1 MSAVQAMI
9 KAHVTTTARVT
20 MTTILLAATL
30 LTAGCGGGSANP
42 PGGSVTPTSP
52 TGSTSGSIPGSFPAT
67 TSGGPSGATSAGVA
81 DLTIVV
87 DSGSGSTT
95 TWHLTCDP
103 QGGNHPTPER
113 ACAVL
118 AQHGTTA
125 LPAVPTDRMCTQIYG
140 GPQTAHITGTW
151 RGERVD
157 ARLSRNNGCEIARW
171 NALVGLLPSAQ
182 A

>member
-1 MSAVQAMI
+1 MSAV
-9 KAHVTTTARVT
+9 RVT
-20 MTTILLAATL
+20 MATTLLTVNLLTAAL
-30 LTAGCGGGSANP
+30 LTAGCGGGTANA

-52 TGSTSGSIPGSFPAT
+52 AGPTSGSTSAN
-67 TSGGPSGATSAGVA
+67 TSTGAA
-81 DLTIVV
+81 DLTIIV

-103 QGGNHPTPER
+103 SGGDHPTPEQ

-118 AQHGTTA
+118 GQHGRTA

-157 ARLSRNNGCEIARW
+157 ARLSRINGCEIARW
-171 NALVGLLPSAQ
+171 NALTGLLPSAQ

>member
-1 MSAVQAMI
+1 MSAVHVMI
-9 KAHVTTTARVT
+9 KARTTTARVT
-20 MTTILLAATL
+20 MATILLAAAL
-30 LTAGCGGGSANP
+30 LTTGCDGGSANT

-52 TGSTSGSIPGSFPAT
+52 TGPASGSVPGSIPGT
-67 TSGGPSGATSAGVA
+67 TSGNPSGATSAGTA

-87 DSGSGSTT
+87 DGGSDSTT

-103 QGGNHPTPER
+103 GGGDHPTPEQ

-118 AQHGTTA
+118 AQHGRTA

-157 ARLSRNNGCEIARW
+157 ARLSRVNGCEIARW